1 MKKKTKVEELEEELE
16 EEQKAQEEKQE
27 HTFTPKEGQKLQ
39 NQINQLQQQNLILQ
53 DLQQLKNENYFRQ
66 QLLLQL
72 ERIAQANERQ
82 AKAIEDSM
90 ENSEDND
97 EEDNNEEED

>member
-1 MKKKTKVEELEEELE
+1 MKKKTKVEELEIGETIT
-16 EEQKAQEEKQE
+16 Q
-27 HTFTPKEGQKLQ
+27 KEGQKLQ

-72 ERIAQANERQ
+72 ERLVQASERQ
-82 AKAIEDSM
+82 AKALEESL
-90 ENSEDND
+90 ENSDDED
-97 EEDNNEEED
+97 EEEED